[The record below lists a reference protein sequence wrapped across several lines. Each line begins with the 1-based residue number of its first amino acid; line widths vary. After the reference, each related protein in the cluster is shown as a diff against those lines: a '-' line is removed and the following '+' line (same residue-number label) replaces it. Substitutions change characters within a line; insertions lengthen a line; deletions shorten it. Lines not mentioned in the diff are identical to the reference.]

1 MVDVQQREGHGR
13 LVVEAPECGEVRG
26 VVADQYDLPWER
38 VAAETRWGAYVNA
51 IETDV
56 VARGTA
62 AATGPPTVLDVGCEG
77 GRWSQPLAND
87 GWLITGTDVSEEAVA
102 AFRQRLPNA
111 TCLLVEPG
119 TTELPAPTGSI
130 GLLLCLE
137 VFAVVHEDWFLD
149 EVARVLAPG
158 GVVVAVVSNRNSYR
172 RYLWRAARRH
182 GPSTSDD
189 ALPMYSRSYRSWR
202 QRLEQAGFRR
212 VYERGACW
220 LPFSRRSNS
229 SLIPPLSKL
238 ELILGLRR
246 MTSISPWICVAMQR
260 R

>member
-1 MVDVQQREGHGR
+1 MVDVEYREGHGR
-13 LVVEAPECGEVRG
+13 HVEEKSDCGEKPGLVT
-26 VVADQYDLPWER
+26 DQYDLPWER
-38 VAAETRWGAYVNA
+38 VAVETCWGAYVDA
-51 IETDV
+51 IEKDV

-62 AATGPPTVLDVGCEG
+62 AANGPRTMLDVGCEG
-77 GRWSQPLAND
+77 GRWSQPLAD
-87 GWLITGTDVSEEAVA
+87 AGWLVTGTDVSEDAVT

-111 TCLLVEPG
+111 TGVLVEPG
-119 TTELPAPTGSI
+119 TTKLPASSSSV

-158 GVVVAVVSNRNSYR
+158 GVVVAVVSNRHSYR
-172 RYLWRAARRH
+172 RYLWRVARRH
-182 GPSTSDD
+182 RPSTSDD

-202 QRLEQAGFRR
+202 KHLEQAGFDR

-220 LPFSRRSNS
+220 LPFSRQSNS
-229 SLIPPLSKL
+229 KLIRPLSKL
-238 ELILGLRR
+238 ERLLGLRR
-246 MTSISPWICVAMQR
+246 LPAVSPWICVAMQR